1 MIRTT
6 SIKGFSLMELV
17 IALAVIAILA
27 ALAFPSFSDQLQR
40 GRRMDAITTLLDLQ
54 IAQEAWRA
62 NNNNY
67 ADLEQLGWT
76 TDASAEGYYRI
87 RIAQRSAAGFL
98 ATAEPL
104 AGGPQRDDRC
114 GTFALDQR
122 GPVISADY
130 ADDICW
136 RH

>member
-1 MIRTT
+1 MIRTHV
-6 SIKGFSLMELV
+6 KGFSLMELV
-17 IALAVIAILA
+17 ITLAVLAILA
-27 ALAFPSFSDQLQR
+27 TLAFPSFSDQLQR
-40 GRRMDAITTLLDLQ
+40 GRRMDAITTLLNLQ
-54 IAQEAWRA
+54 IAQEGWRA
-62 NNNNY
+62 NNNSY

-76 TDASAEGYYRI
+76 TDASAEGYYRVQI
-87 RIAQRSAAGFL
+87 VRSSAAGFL

-104 AGGPQRDDRC
+104 AGGPQREDRC
-114 GTFALDQR
+114 GIYALDQR